1 MTTRRRVWI
10 EGASYHITNRG
21 NRKEIIFREEY
32 DFYVYIAIL
41 KNTLKFY
48 EEYNYKVVAYC
59 LMTNHVHLL
68 IKTEKQDPSTFMRR
82 LNSMYAKYF
91 NDKYEYE
98 GHLFQGRYYSNII
111 TSIIEMLEVSRYIHL
126 NPVKAKI
133 VRMPQEYKWSSYN
146 KTIGSEND
154 RVIKE
159 LNIFD
164 GEILDLFEIYSL
176 VEEKSIKNI
185 ATSLK
190 KKIYG
195 AREKYRYYVESKIE

>member
-133 VRMPQEYKWSSYN
+133 VRMPEEYKWSSYN